1 MKAATARNGR
11 PPRDSAEARAFWR
24 AAGLIVLFNGLL
36 VAWVLLRP
44 GSDAMLALVVNAV
57 EFVCPLLVL
66 PLCFGGLL
74 WRMWG
79 RGDSHTDVGPASV
92 TIGWRWA
99 SVLLGLG
106 ILSWVLGQ
114 MIFTFYEWV
123 LGQPPPLPSIADI
136 GYLSVYPFLLL
147 GILLLP
153 ARPVPVASRTRLALD
168 GLMIMTAAVTFSWYF
183 ILGPVMQQGTETTL
197 AKAVSTAYPLAD
209 VVLIVCLIILASRPG
224 QHTLLPSVR
233 LLALGLT
240 LIVVADS
247 NFAYWSLHDAYATG
261 TLPDVGWSLGYMLVA
276 LGAFAARLAP
286 TGEAATTPEESV
298 DTPRTASPL
307 PEQRVWPSL
316 LPYVLVPAVGVLVVY
331 AWRTSDGDSS
341 LATGVYLGGA
351 LLIDLMLLRQVLTIV
366 ESARLYNRLQRT
378 YRQVEQKNDQ
388 LVRSQSELR
397 RQKEYFESLVLNSPV
412 AIAIMDL
419 DATVVSWN
427 PAAERLFGYSQDE
440 AVGRSIDDLVAETPE
455 MLAEVLKYTQQL
467 SSESRVDAVTR
478 RSRKDGTL
486 VDVELLAVPVT
497 VGGERVGT
505 YAMYHDITDRKRM
518 EAEVRQLNKDLE
530 KRVAERTEQL
540 KSAMA
545 KQQQEARERQ
555 RIEQELR
562 IARLIQQTLL
572 PKSAPELGG
581 YQIAAYYRPAR
592 EVSGDFYDFLELED
606 GRLGLVVGDASGKG
620 IPAAMVMANTR
631 SVIRTSAQGG
641 DLAPGQVLA
650 EANEILFPDIPP
662 NMFVTCFYA
671 ILDPESGRLSYAN
684 AGHDL
689 PYVQRNGDAE
699 ELRARGVPLGLMPG
713 MSYEEKE
720 VVVDAGESVLFYS
733 DGLVEAHD
741 PEGEMFG
748 FRRLRALVAE
758 HDDEERSLV
767 DFLLE
772 ELHSFTGEG
781 WEQED
786 DITMVTLGKIGG
798 TLTAPRSGT
807 RRTLAELSLPSEPGN
822 ERQAMQEV
830 ARAVSGLGLPER
842 TLERLKTAVAEATM
856 NAMEHGNRYIPEVPV
871 KIEVWLLEKRLL
883 VRIID
888 RGGSPPPSPN
898 ATEVPDLEAKLE
910 GMQTPRG
917 WGLFLIKNM
926 VDEVRVSGNPDH
938 HTVELVI
945 HLNGED
951 DAG

>member
-1 MKAATARNGR
+1 MKASTSENKRSPQDGVEMR
-11 PPRDSAEARAFWR
+11 PLWR
-24 AAGLIVLFNGLL
+24 AAGLVLLFNGLL
-36 VAWVLLRP
+36 VGVVLFKP
-44 GSDAMLALVVNAV
+44 ISDATLALVVNAA
-57 EFVCPLLVL
+57 EFVGPLLVV

-74 WRMWG
+74 RRMWG
-79 RGDSHTDVGPASV
+79 RGTSQAPVESAV
-92 TIGWRWA
+92 TRGRRWA
-99 SVLLGLG
+99 PVLLGVG

-114 MIFTFYEWV
+114 AIFTYYEWV
-123 LGQPPPLPSIADI
+123 LGQPPPLPSIADV

-153 ARPVPVASRTRLALD
+153 ARPIPVASRTRIALD

-183 ILGPVMQQGTETTL
+183 ILGPVMQQGSETIL
-197 AKAVSTAYPLAD
+197 AKAVSSAYPLAD
-209 VVLIVCLIILASRPG
+209 IVLIACLIILASRPEE
-224 QHTLLPSVR
+224 HNLLPAVS
-233 LLALGLT
+233 LLAIGLT

-247 NFAYWSLHDAYATG
+247 NFAYWSLHDTYATG
-261 TLPDVGWSLGYMLVA
+261 TLPDVGWSLGYMLVG

-286 TGEAATTPEESV
+286 SQEARAAGEPG
-298 DTPRTASPL
+298 DTPSSASTL
-307 PEQRVWPSL
+307 SEQRGVWTSL
-316 LPYVLVPAVGVLVVY
+316 LPYVLVPAVGVLIVY
-331 AWRTSDGDSS
+331 AWRHSGGASS
-341 LATGVYLGGA
+341 LDSGVYIGGA
-351 LLIDLMLLRQVLTIV
+351 LLIGLMLFRQVLAIL
-366 ESARLYNRLQRT
+366 ENARLYNRLQRT
-378 YRQVEQKNDQ
+378 HRQVEHKNDQ
-388 LVRSQSELR
+388 LVRSEGELR
-397 RQKEYFESLVLNSPV
+397 QQKEYFEALVLNSPV

-419 DATVVSWN
+419 DEKVVSWN

-440 AVGRSIDDLVAETPE
+440 AVGRSIDELVAGTQK
-455 MLAEVLKYTQQL
+455 MHAEVLKYTRQL
-467 SSESRVDAVTR
+467 SSNNRVDTVTR

-486 VDVELLAVPVT
+486 VDVELLAVPVS
-497 VGGERVGT
+497 VGEDQVGT
-505 YAMYHDITDRKRM
+505 YAMYHDISELKRA
-518 EAEVRQLNKDLE
+518 EEEVRQLNRDLE
-530 KRVAERTEQL
+530 RRVAERTEQL

-545 KQQQEARERQ
+545 KQQEEAQQRE

-562 IARLIQQTLL
+562 VARLIQQTFL
-572 PKSAPELGG
+572 PRSAPELGS
-581 YQIAAYYRPAR
+581 YQIASYYRPAR

-631 SVIRTSAQGG
+631 SVLRTIAQGG
-641 DLAPGQVLA
+641 DFAPGQVLE
-650 EANEILFPDIPP
+650 EANEILYPDIPP

-671 ILDPESGRLSYAN
+671 ILDPNTGSLTYAN

-689 PYVQRNGDAE
+689 PYLHRNGDAE
-699 ELRARGVPLGLMPG
+699 ELRARGMPLGLMPG
-713 MSYEEKE
+713 MSYEERE

-741 PEGEMFG
+741 PQGEMFG
-748 FRRLRALVAE
+748 FPRLRALVAE
-758 HDDEERSLV
+758 HDEEEHSLV

-772 ELHSFTGEG
+772 ELYSFVAEG

-786 DITMVTLGKIGG
+786 DITLVTLGKFGG
-798 TLTAPRSGT
+798 TVTAPSSGA
-807 RRTLAELSLPSEPGN
+807 RRMISELSMPSEPGN
-822 ERQAMQEV
+822 ERQATEEV

-856 NAMEHGNRYIPEVPV
+856 NAMEHGNRYDPDVPV
-871 KIEVWLLEKRLL
+871 KIQVWLLEESLL